1 MIVCGG
7 GLYYRYII
15 NYHVIG
21 WSRKIIHNLRWL
33 IVATIG
39 RWSIIQ
45 GLLTT
50 FRCRRRII
58 RRHVDDRKKT
68 RSEILQKL
76 FLFFTLLYVQC
87 LCTSFRSMEALVVIH
102 HPIYRVGAPLFRE
115 DVRQSPSIKAWH
127 RATQTSISLSLL

>member
-7 GLYYRYII
+7 GLYYRSLSI
-15 NYHVIG
+15 YHAIG
-21 WSRKIIHNLRWL
+21 WNRKIIYNLRWL

-58 RRHVDDRKKT
+58 RRHFDDRK
-68 RSEILQKL
+68 RQEARYYRNCSCFI
-76 FLFFTLLYVQC
+76 LLYVQC

-115 DVRQSPSIKAWH
+115 DVRQSPSTKAWH
-127 RATQTSISLSLL
+127 RATQTSISFSLL